1 MSWFPIP
8 PVPRAPLLDP
18 AMERIIHEA
27 IRSACGYDDVMK
39 AAANPTDSIVV
50 RTAIVGGKIS
60 FKVVYPFAN
69 PTQEGV

>member
-1 MSWFPIP
+1 
-8 PVPRAPLLDP
+8 
-18 AMERIIHEA
+18 MERIIHEA